1 MNAHV
6 SAAMKTI
13 VYLVV
18 YLVVY
23 LAVFMAALCYR
34 EVAYFSAVANSA
46 SVFKPNFFIAH
57 EGGQNPV
64 NEL

>member
-13 VYLVV
+13 V